1 MESRRLEKAKT
12 KVKESIQGGLSM
24 FLGDIGKKT
33 QDDEFILKKKIE
45 LKTKSFNSLNN
56 EIPDYFLGE
65 RKRRK
70 ILEDLGVEYR
80 KKVQLPEDIQ
90 DEEDKLEES
99 KEINNKENDP
109 GLDNDEE
116 LNPKRTSELLLKI
129 EEEKKE
135 KAFKSMIPDKFRKK
149 VKAIEGPKTDG
160 QIVPYQPQGTALDL
174 ASDASAVGLANALF
188 SNRNAIVLRKQR
200 IVQPEWHAPWK
211 LKTVI
216 SGHQGWVRAIAVDV
230 SNRWFVTGS
239 RDRTIKFWDLVEG
252 TLMLTLTGHIST
264 VRGLCVSNRHPY
276 LFSCGED
283 KQVMC
288 WDLEQNKVVRKY
300 HGHLSGVYSIAL
312 HPTLD
317 LLITGSRD
325 STARVWDMRTKAEVH
340 CLSGH
345 SDIVSSIVTQDH
357 EPQVITGSHDKM
369 VKLWDIGTGRKIKT
383 LTYHKKSIRGM
394 VIHHNDYSF

>member
-1 MESRRLEKAKT
+1 MESKRDEKAKT
-12 KVKESIQGGLSM
+12 KVKEAIQKGLSM

-33 QDDEFILKKKIE
+33 KDDEYILKKKIE
-45 LKTKSFNSLNN
+45 LKTQTFNSLNN
-56 EIPDYFLGE
+56 EIPDYLIGE

-80 KKVQLPEDIQ
+80 KKIKLPEDIV
-90 DEEDKLEES
+90 DEEEKEES
-99 KEINNKENDP
+99 TEQNNKENEP
-109 GLDNDEE
+109 NSQTDEE
-116 LNPKRTSELLLKI
+116 KESKHTSDLLSVI
-129 EEEKKE
+129 EEEKKQ
-135 KAFKSMIPDKFRKK
+135 KTFKSMIPDKFRKK
-149 VKAIEGPKTDG
+149 VKAIEATKADG
-160 QIVPYQPQGTALDL
+160 KVVPYQPQDKALDI
-174 ASDASAVGLANALF
+174 ANDASAVGLANALF

-200 IVQPEWHAPWK
+200 IVEPEWHAPWK
-211 LKTVI
+211 LKRVI

-252 TLMLTLTGHIST
+252 TLKLTLTGHIST
-264 VRGLCVSNRHPY
+264 VRGLCVSDRHPY

-312 HPTLD
+312 HPSLD

-325 STARVWDMRTKAEVH
+325 STCRVWDMRTKAEVH
-340 CLSGH
+340 CLTGH
-345 SDIVSSIVTQDH
+345 SDIVSSIITQDY

-383 LTYHKKSIRGM
+383 LTYHKKSIRAM
-394 VIHHNDYSF
+394 AMHHEDYTF